1 MSGGSLF
8 YRGWTLLL
16 DRTTGL
22 WTAHKGDATLPP
34 SGRTVELR
42 ALIDQLNGPEASE
55 CCTGEAP
62 C

>member
-1 MSGGSLF
+1 MSGGSLI

-16 DRTTGL
+16 NRATGL

-34 SGRTVELR
+34 TGRTVELR
-42 ALIDQLNGPEASE
+42 AMIDAITPPEVAE

>member
-1 MSGGSLF
+1 MSRESLI

-16 DRTTGL
+16 NSATGL
-22 WTAHKGDATLPP
+22 WTAHKEGLTLPP
-34 SGRTVELR
+34 RARTVELR
-42 ALIDQLNGPEASE
+42 ALIDAITPPEVAE

>member
-1 MSGGSLF
+1 MNGGILIH
-8 YRGWTLLL
+8 RGWTLLL

-22 WTAHKGDATLPP
+22 WTASRGDATLPP
-34 SGRTVELR
+34 CGRTVELR
-42 ALIDQLNGPEASE
+42 TMIDAITPPEVAE